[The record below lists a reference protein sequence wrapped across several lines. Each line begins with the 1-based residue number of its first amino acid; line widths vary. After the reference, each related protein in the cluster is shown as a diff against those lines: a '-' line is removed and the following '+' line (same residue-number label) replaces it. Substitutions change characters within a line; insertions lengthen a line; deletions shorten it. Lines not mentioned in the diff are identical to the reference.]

1 MFKSDL
7 WLLLWIGLVAFVAY
21 TAKLKRPETVLGQQ
35 TERYSL
41 FFAAVVFL
49 PVFVFTSLGE
59 IRADTGVYINNFKIL
74 NMSLSEVFATWQTN
88 DKGSGFVL
96 IEVIIKN
103 IFGNNQNA
111 FRIVFGLIQSI
122 PLVLIYRK
130 YSEDYVFSI
139 FLFITSG
146 CYYGWM
152 MNGLRQFVASCIIFA
167 ALPLL
172 IKRKYIPLIPVL
184 FFAISVHKAAMVM
197 IPVILL
203 VQFKPWSKI
212 TIIMLLVLAVV
223 LYFYVGHSDWMS
235 EETLQS
241 SKGSNPLRIVIAA
254 IPMVMAFIGRKKIA
268 ANNNQLIN
276 ICVNMSAITVIMYI
290 IASMT
295 SGIMT
300 GRLPGFTAI
309 YNFILIPYLSKNAFD
324 EKTSKN
330 IKLFFILFYVAFF
343 AYGLFTGTA

>member
-41 FFAAVVFL
+41 LFAAVVFL

-59 IRADTGVYINNFKIL
+59 IRADIGVYLTNFRLL
-74 NMSLSEVFATWQTN
+74 NMSISDVFATWHNN

-103 IFGNNQNA
+103 IFGNNQDA

-146 CYYGWM
+146 CYSGWM

-197 IPVILL
+197 IPVFLL

-254 IPMVMAFIGRKKIA
+254 IPMGMAFIGRKKIA

-309 YNFILIPYLSKNAFD
+309 YNFILIPYLSKNVFD
-324 EKTSKN
+324 EKASKN

>member
-41 FFAAVVFL
+41 LFAAVVFL

-59 IRADTGVYINNFKIL
+59 IRADIGVYLTNFRLL
-74 NMSLSEVFATWQTN
+74 NMSISDVFATWHNN

-146 CYYGWM
+146 FYSGWM
-152 MNGLRQFVASCIIFA
+152 MNGLRQFVASCIILA

-172 IKRKYIPLIPVL
+172 IKRKYIPLIAVIL
-184 FFAISVHKAAMVM
+184 FAISVHRAAVVM
-197 IPVILL
+197 IPVFLL

-254 IPMVMAFIGRKKIA
+254 IPLVMAFIGRKKIA

-309 YNFILIPYLSKNAFD
+309 YSLILIPYLSKNVFD

-343 AYGLFTGTA
+343 AYGLFT

>member
-172 IKRKYIPLIPVL
+172 VKRKYIPLIPVL

-197 IPVILL
+197 IPVFLL

-235 EETLQS
+235 EETLQT

-300 GRLPGFTAI
+300 GRLPGFTMI
-309 YNFILIPYLSKNAFD
+309 YNFILIPYLSKSVFD
-324 EKTSKN
+324 EKASKN
-330 IKLFFILFYVAFF
+330 IRNFFIIFYVAFF
-343 AYGLFTGTA
+343 IFGLITGTV

>member
-41 FFAAVVFL
+41 LFAAVVFL
-49 PVFVFTSLGE
+49 PVFIFTSLGE
-59 IRADTGVYINNFKIL
+59 IRADIGVYISNFKIL

-103 IFGNNQNA
+103 IFGNNQDA

-172 IKRKYIPLIPVL
+172 VKRKYIPLIPVL

-197 IPVILL
+197 IPVFLL

-212 TIIMLLVLAVV
+212 TTIMLLVLAVV

-241 SKGSNPLRIVIAA
+241 SKGSSPLRIVIAA
-254 IPMVMAFIGRKKIA
+254 IPLVMAFIGRKKIA
-268 ANNNQLIN
+268 ANNNRLIN
-276 ICVNMSAITVIMYI
+276 ICVNMSAITVVMYI

-300 GRLPGFTAI
+300 GRLPGFTMI
-309 YNFILIPYLSKNAFD
+309 YNFILIPYLSKSVFD
-324 EKTSKN
+324 EKASKN
-330 IKLFFILFYVAFF
+330 IRNFFIIFYVAFF
-343 AYGLFTGTA
+343 IFGLITGTV

>member
-1 MFKSDL
+1 M
-7 WLLLWIGLVAFVAY
+7 
-21 TAKLKRPETVLGQQ
+21 
-35 TERYSL
+35 
-41 FFAAVVFL
+41 

-254 IPMVMAFIGRKKIA
+254 IPMVMAFIGRKKLL
-268 ANNNQLIN
+268 Q
-276 ICVNMSAITVIMYI
+276 IT
-290 IASMT
+290 T
-295 SGIMT
+295 S
-300 GRLPGFTAI
+300 
-309 YNFILIPYLSKNAFD
+309 
-324 EKTSKN
+324 
-330 IKLFFILFYVAFF
+330 
-343 AYGLFTGTA
+343 

>member
-41 FFAAVVFL
+41 LFAAVVFL
-49 PVFVFTSLGE
+49 PVFIFTSLGE
-59 IRADTGVYINNFKIL
+59 IRADIGVYISNFKIL

-103 IFGNNQNA
+103 IFGNNQDA

-235 EETLQS
+235 EETLQT

-300 GRLPGFTAI
+300 GRLPGFTMI
-309 YNFILIPYLSKNAFD
+309 YNFILIPYLSKSVFD
-324 EKTSKN
+324 EKASKN
-330 IKLFFILFYVAFF
+330 IRNFFIIFYVAFF
-343 AYGLFTGTA
+343 IFGLITGTV